1 VPDDRL
7 EDLRAIADP
16 IQRGRSATELI
27 DDLTEVI
34 NEASAIRQ
42 DALEEVR
49 GHMTPSEIAKAFRLT
64 RARVSQLMKSP
75 APERALLAPEHS
87 TLATIYVVQKRETER
102 GRGSLVQTTATAVT
116 KLEKLADELGV
127 KLAQQDGDNF
137 VAVPPPGLVDLNQ
150 YNLIVL
156 MGPRTSALVAQAISS
171 DPVIRWHR
179 TERNDWYIVDSKTGE
194 EYYSE
199 FDEGTNAGNGERSC
213 IAHIGRIR
221 RPDGQG
227 SFLYLGGAHAPGTAG
242 AVDYFVREV
251 SAIWEQAK
259 RSLWSAVVVTKADAQ
274 GHIVSMRL
282 ATPIY
287 VHGKR

>member
-1 VPDDRL
+1 MPDGRI
-7 EDLRAIADP
+7 EELRAVVDP
-16 IQRGRSATELI
+16 IDRGRRATELI
-27 DDLTEVI
+27 DNLTEVI
-34 NEASAIRQ
+34 TEASQIRQ
-42 DALEEVR
+42 EALEEVR
-49 GHMTPSEIAKAFRLT
+49 GHMSPAEIAKAFGLT

-75 APERALLAPEHS
+75 SPERALLVPEHGVP
-87 TLATIYVVQKRETER
+87 ATIYVVQKRETER

-116 KLEKLADELGV
+116 KLEKLADELNV
-127 KLAQQDGDNF
+127 KLTQHDGDNF
-137 VAVPPPGLVDLNQ
+137 VAIPPPGLVDLNQ
-150 YNLIVL
+150 HNLIVL

-171 DPVIRWHR
+171 EPVIRWHR

-194 EYYSE
+194 EYHSE
-199 FDEGTNAGNGERSC
+199 FDEGTDAGNGERSC

-242 AVDYFVREV
+242 AVDYFVRET
-251 SAIWEQAK
+251 SSIWEQVK

-274 GHIVSMRL
+274 GHLVSMRL